1 MSRPS
6 PPRNDRFEDYV
17 PVAER
22 LERFYERFPDGRV
35 ITHIIEHNSESGF
48 VLMRAEVYR
57 SPDDAQP
64 AATGHAFEV
73 RGESYVNK
81 TSYIE
86 NCECVPL
93 DSEILTRRGF
103 ALYWELNIGEDVLA
117 YDPETDRCV
126 WTPLLRVTTY
136 DDASVIRIK
145 NKHSFDF
152 TCTKEHTWAVLAQK
166 ARGFKRELRKAN
178 ELHVSDRLIT
188 AARADGGD
196 SPITPEEA
204 AIIGWVFTDGHF
216 RWHSDN
222 WLVAYISQSKQAH
235 LDELRA
241 LLGAVSREEV
251 FAPNLRTFPTG
262 RTYKTKGGFRWCL
275 RGKFARLLFVKAGIK
290 NASDLPALA
299 LRLTSEA
306 RASMLRAMLHAE
318 GDEVSR
324 FGQKSGP
331 VFEAFQL
338 LATLEG
344 FALGKMARDS
354 EGVINVQKLKTR
366 RNICAS
372 QFDIEEAERQPV
384 WCPTTKFGTWIMRQ
398 RGQITITGNT
408 GAVGRALALLGFEVK
423 RGIASREELE
433 KTSRM
438 TTDRGARA
446 SNAAPQAATST
457 PAANS
462 PTATTPAASAPAATA
477 NAPADVGVNLDAEI
491 LQSAGALGYDAA
503 KVRKWID
510 QKFKVTGGLDA
521 LGADDK
527 REVLRVFR
535 EKASPAATKG
545 TAK

>member
-86 NCECVPL
+86 NCE
-93 DSEILTRRGF
+93 
-103 ALYWELNIGEDVLA
+103 
-117 YDPETDRCV
+117 
-126 WTPLLRVTTY
+126 
-136 DDASVIRIK
+136 
-145 NKHSFDF
+145 
-152 TCTKEHTWAVLAQK
+152 
-166 ARGFKRELRKAN
+166 
-178 ELHVSDRLIT
+178 
-188 AARADGGD
+188 
-196 SPITPEEA
+196 
-204 AIIGWVFTDGHF
+204 
-216 RWHSDN
+216 
-222 WLVAYISQSKQAH
+222 
-235 LDELRA
+235 
-241 LLGAVSREEV
+241 
-251 FAPNLRTFPTG
+251 
-262 RTYKTKGGFRWCL
+262 
-275 RGKFARLLFVKAGIK
+275 
-290 NASDLPALA
+290 
-299 LRLTSEA
+299 
-306 RASMLRAMLHAE
+306 
-318 GDEVSR
+318 
-324 FGQKSGP
+324 
-331 VFEAFQL
+331 
-338 LATLEG
+338 
-344 FALGKMARDS
+344 
-354 EGVINVQKLKTR
+354 
-366 RNICAS
+366 
-372 QFDIEEAERQPV
+372 
-384 WCPTTKFGTWIMRQ
+384 
-398 RGQITITGNT
+398 T

-438 TTDRGARA
+438 TTDRAARA
-446 SNAAPQAATST
+446 SNAAPQAAAST
-457 PAANS
+457 PAAN
-462 PTATTPAASAPAATA
+462 TPAASAPAATA
-477 NAPADVGVNLDAEI
+477 NVPADQGVNLDAEI

-535 EKASPAATKG
+535 EKASPAAKG

>member
-86 NCECVPL
+86 NCECVPI

-103 ALYWELNIGEDVLA
+103 VLYWELNIGEDVLA

-136 DDASVIRIK
+136 NDAPVFRVS

-152 TCTKEHTWAVLAQK
+152 RCTKDHTWAVLAQK
-166 ARGFKRELRKAN
+166 ARGFKRELRKTN

-188 AARADGGD
+188 AARADDGD
-196 SPITPEEA
+196 STISPEEA
-204 AIIGWVFTDGHF
+204 AIIGWIFTDGHF
-216 RWHSDN
+216 HWFSDK

-241 LLGAVSREEV
+241 LLGEVSREDK
-251 FAPNLRTFPTG
+251 FASTVRTFPTG
-262 RTYKTKGGFRWCL
+262 RTYQTKGGFRWNL
-275 RGKFARLLFVKAGIK
+275 RGKYVRLLFEKAGIK
-290 NASDLPALA
+290 DASDLPGLA
-299 LRLTSEA
+299 LRLTSQA
-306 RASMLRAMLHAE
+306 RASMLRAMIQAE
-318 GDEVSR
+318 GDEVGR

-331 VFEAFQL
+331 VFDTFQL

-344 FALGKMARDS
+344 YALGKMARDS
-354 EGVINVQKLKTR
+354 QGVINVQKLKTR

-372 QFDIEEAERQPV
+372 QFNVEEVERQPV
-384 WCPTTKFGTWIMRQ
+384 WCPTTKFGTWVMRQ

-408 GAVGRALALLGFEVK
+408 GSVGRALALLGFEVK

-438 TTDRGARA
+438 TTDKTARA
-446 SNAAPQAATST
+446 ANVAPT
-457 PAANS
+457 
-462 PTATTPAASAPAATA
+462 TTPTPAATA
-477 NAPADVGVNLDAEI
+477 AAPAAPPPPAPAEKIVNLDAEI

-510 QKFKVTGGLDA
+510 QKYKVTGGLDA

-535 EKASPAATKG
+535 EKASPAAKSTTK
-545 TAK
+545 